1 MNNKFV
7 LILKSS
13 PRANSNSSLLAG
25 RVGDGAR
32 AAGALV
38 ESFNLAKMSIQPCDS
53 CDGCRGS
60 TSYGQCILND
70 DMQTLYPRLR
80 AAGAILLASPVYWF
94 TFSAQLKLCIDRW
107 YALETSQGSALKGKH
122 FGLVLVYGDTDP
134 YTSGAVNAIHTFED
148 MARYLHG
155 EIDGVV
161 YGSATNPGEILAQ
174 KNIMD
179 RAYQLEQKL
188 AG

>member
-1 MNNKFV
+1 MNKKNV

-13 PRANSNSSLLAG
+13 PRPRSNSSLLADRAG
-25 RVGDGAR
+25 EGAQ
-32 AAGALV
+32 AAGARV
-38 ESFNLAKMSIQPCDS
+38 ESFDLAKMSIQPCDG

-60 TSYGQCILND
+60 TSDGQCILND

-80 AAGAILLASPVYWF
+80 EADAILLASPVYWF

-161 YGSATNPGEILAQ
+161 YGSASNPGDILAQ
-174 KNIMD
+174 PAVMD
-179 RAYQLEQKL
+179 QAYQLGQKL
-188 AG
+188 AR